1 MMAKLDRHEKRERRR
16 KRIRKKIIGTSE
28 RPRLSVYRSLKAF
41 YAQIIDD
48 SEGISKT
55 LVSASSID
63 PEFKELAGKRGG
75 KSIEDVQKVAE
86 ILVKRALEK
95 GIKKVVFDRGG
106 FLYHGKIKAFA
117 DKCREFGL
125 EF

>member
-1 MMAKLDRHEKRERRR
+1 MAKLTRHERRERRH
-16 KRIRKKIIGTSE
+16 KRIRKKIFGTPE
-28 RPRLSVYRSLKAF
+28 RPRLCVYRSLNAF

-48 SEGISKT
+48 TQGRT

-63 PEFKELAGKRGG
+63 REFKELYGKRGG

-86 ILVKRALEK
+86 LLVKRAMEK

-106 FLYHGKIKAFA
+106 FLYHGKVKAFA
-117 DKCREFGL
+117 EKCRELGL